1 VFLNIFMPIWH
12 KIQVSFRS

>member
-1 VFLNIFMPIWH
+1 MTIWH